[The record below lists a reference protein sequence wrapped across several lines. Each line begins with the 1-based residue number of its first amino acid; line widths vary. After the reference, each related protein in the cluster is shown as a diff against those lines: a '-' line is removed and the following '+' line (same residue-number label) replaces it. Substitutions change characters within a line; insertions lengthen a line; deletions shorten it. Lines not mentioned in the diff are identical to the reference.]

1 MVRYIGRSGDQIG
14 ATSLVLSPDS
24 IKANT
29 APIYDTIFA
38 NGTYTFSSLSGWI
51 PGTEISTLYLMG
63 AGGDGYHGGTAG
75 PAPRDGGGGGGG
87 AMAIKRVAKTG
98 GLDSVSFTVT
108 LPAGGSELDAT
119 LTCPEFGVS
128 LTAGAGYNA
137 GPTSPVS
144 TAAGPGGTATGGDLN
159 HSGGDGKPNWGGG
172 GGAGGRWGP
181 GGDGGLGGPNT
192 GGGGGG
198 FGGAPGFTGGTASP
212 NPGWGGGGGSI
223 SGGVQHT
230 PPSLIDDNS
239 GPATGAG
246 GLRKEAI
253 YVGQPYTTRA
263 SYGDFNFPGPG
274 GAGAPAPAAGQPG
287 GYGGGGG
294 GAGKNNAAKK
304 GGDGGF
310 GGGGGAFSGS
320 VPSPMPPTYTISA
333 GNGGHGGGGG
343 GGLGGGPGPVSGSF
357 NTPTVKLGAKG
368 GNSALIVLFG

>member
-1 MVRYIGRSGDQIG
+1 MVSYIGRSADQIG

-29 APIYDTIFA
+29 ALIYDTIFA

-51 PGTEISTLYLMG
+51 PGTEISTLHLMG

-75 PAPRDGGGGGGG
+75 PSPREGGGGGGG

-108 LPAGGSELDAT
+108 LPAGGSQLGAT

-137 GPTSPVS
+137 GPGSPAGS
-144 TAAGPGGTATGGDLN
+144 NRAGPGGTATGGDLN
-159 HSGGDGKPNWGGG
+159 HSGGDGKPQGGGG

-181 GGDGGLGGPNT
+181 GGDGSVGPN
-192 GGGGGG
+192 GGGGG

-223 SGGVQHT
+223 SGGVKHT
-230 PPSLIDDNS
+230 PTNLTDENS

-246 GLRKEAI
+246 GLRKEAS

-294 GAGKNNAAKK
+294 GGGKSNPARK

-310 GGGGGAFSGS
+310 GGGGGAFGG
-320 VPSPMPPTYTISA
+320 VAPDPIGATTLSA

-343 GGLGGGPGPVSGSF
+343 GGQGSGPGPGSGQF
-357 NTPTVKLGAKG
+357 NSPTIKLGALG